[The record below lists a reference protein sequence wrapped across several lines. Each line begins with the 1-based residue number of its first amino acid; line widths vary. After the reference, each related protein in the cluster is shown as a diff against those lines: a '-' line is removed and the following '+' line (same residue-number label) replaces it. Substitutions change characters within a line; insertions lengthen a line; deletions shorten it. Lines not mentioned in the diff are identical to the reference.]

1 MRKIVLLD
9 IENIGTDISP
19 DPFRAFGELVIY
31 DNTAPDEI
39 AERVADADI
48 ILTNKC
54 RLDRSNLAGAEKLQ
68 LICIAATGFDN
79 IDVAWCR
86 EHGVAVCNVKGYST
100 DCVSQLTVAIALSL
114 AMHLKEYGTYVAD
127 GSYTASGR
135 FNLLTPQFHEL
146 RGKTWGIV
154 GAGNIGMQ
162 VARVAE
168 ALGCRVIVY
177 QRHPNSFYPTVSL
190 EELCLSAD
198 IISLHVPLNDSTR
211 GLIGAHQ
218 IELMKDGVMLIN
230 AARGAVTDEKAV
242 AMAVESGKIGAF
254 GSDVYSQE
262 PFPEDHPFY
271 GIKEKPNVLLTPHMA
286 WGAVETRLR
295 LINEMAENVRAFL
308 DGEIRNRVEL

>member
-1 MRKIVLLD
+1 MLKIVLLD
-9 IENIGTDISP
+9 CESIGFDVSP

-31 DNTAPDEI
+31 PVSEPELI
-39 AERVADADI
+39 AERVKDADI

-54 RLDRSNLAGAEKLQ
+54 RLNASNLSEADHLK

-79 IDVAWCR
+79 IDVAYCR
-86 EHGVAVCNVKGYST
+86 ERGIAVCNVKGYST
-100 DCVSQLTVAIALSL
+100 DCVAQLTVSLALSL
-114 AMHLKEYGTYVAD
+114 IMHLPEYIRYVAD

-135 FNLLTPQFHEL
+135 FNQLTPAFREM

-190 EELCLSAD
+190 EELCLSSD
-198 IISLHVPLNDSTR
+198 IISLHVPLNNETR
-211 GLIGAHQ
+211 GLIGARQ
-218 IELMKDGVMLIN
+218 IELMKDGVVLIN
-230 AARGAVTDEKAV
+230 VARGAVTDETAV

-254 GSDVYSQE
+254 GCDVYSAE
-262 PFPEDHPFY
+262 PFPETHPFY
-271 GIKEKPNVLLTPHMA
+271 AIKDKPCVLLTPHMA
-286 WGAVETRLR
+286 WGAVETRAR
-295 LINEMAENVRAFL
+295 LINEMAENIKAFL
-308 DGEIRNRVEL
+308 AGERRNRVD

>member
-9 IENIGTDISP
+9 CETIGMDISP
-19 DPFRAFGELVIY
+19 DPFRAFGELVIFP
-31 DNTAPDEI
+31 NSSPDEI

-48 ILTNKC
+48 VLTNKC

-86 EHGVAVCNVKGYST
+86 ENGVAVCNVKGYST

-114 AMHLKEYGTYVAD
+114 SMHLKEYGSYVAD
-127 GSYTASGR
+127 GSYTASGC

-146 RGKTWGIV
+146 RGRTWGIV

-190 EELCLSAD
+190 EELCLSSD
-198 IISLHVPLNDSTR
+198 IISLHVPLSDSTR
-211 GLIGAHQ
+211 GMIGARQ
-218 IELMKDGVMLIN
+218 IELMKDGVVLIN
-230 AARGAVTDEKAV
+230 VARGAVTDEKAV
-242 AMAVESGKIGAF
+242 AMAVESGRIGAF
-254 GSDVYSQE
+254 GCDVYSIE
-262 PFPEDHPFY
+262 PFPEEHPFSA
-271 GIKEKPNVLLTPHMA
+271 IKDRPNVLLTPHMA
-286 WGAVETRLR
+286 WGAVETRNR
-295 LINEMAENVRAFL
+295 LIREMADNVRAFL
-308 DGEIRNRVEL
+308 EGERRNRID

>member
-9 IENIGTDISP
+9 CESIGTDISP

-31 DNTAPDEI
+31 PNTAPDEI
-39 AERVADADI
+39 AERVAEAEV

-54 RLDRSNLAGAEKLQ
+54 RLNASNLSGAGKLK

-86 EHGVAVCNVKGYST
+86 SRGIAVCNVKGYST
-100 DCVSQLTVAIALSL
+100 DCVAQLTLAMALALS
-114 AMHLKEYGTYVAD
+114 MHLPEYGRYVSD

-135 FNLLTPQFHEL
+135 FNQLSPAFHEL
-146 RGKTWGIV
+146 RGKTWGVV

-198 IISLHVPLNDSTR
+198 VISLHVPLNDSTR
-211 GLIGAHQ
+211 GLIGAHE
-218 IELMKDGVMLIN
+218 ISLMKDGVMLIN
-230 AARGAVTDEKAV
+230 VARGAVTDEKAV
-242 AMAVESGKIGAF
+242 AMAVESGKISAF
-254 GSDVYSQE
+254 GCDVYSTE
-262 PFPEDHPFY
+262 PFPETHPFY
-271 GIKEKPNVLLTPHMA
+271 AIKDRPGVLLTPHMA
-286 WGAVETRLR
+286 WGAVETRIR
-295 LINEMAENVRAFL
+295 LIGEMAENIRAFL
-308 DGEIRNRVEL
+308 DGERRNRVD

>member
-1 MRKIVLLD
+1 M
-9 IENIGTDISP
+9 
-19 DPFRAFGELVIY
+19 
-31 DNTAPDEI
+31 DNFESD
-39 AERVADADI
+39 
-48 ILTNKC
+48 LK
-54 RLDRSNLAGAEKLQ
+54 
-68 LICIAATGFDN
+68 AATRKPFFRR
-79 IDVAWCR
+79 IDWASFWTATAISFV
-86 EHGVAVCNVKGYST
+86 VYF
-100 DCVSQLTVAIALSL
+100 LT
-114 AMHLKEYGTYVAD
+114 
-127 GSYTASGR
+127 
-135 FNLLTPQFHEL
+135 
-146 RGKTWGIV
+146 
-154 GAGNIGMQ
+154 
-162 VARVAE
+162 
-168 ALGCRVIVY
+168 LG
-177 QRHPNSFYPTVSL
+177 PTVSL

-295 LINEMAENVRAFL
+295 F
-308 DGEIRNRVEL
+308 